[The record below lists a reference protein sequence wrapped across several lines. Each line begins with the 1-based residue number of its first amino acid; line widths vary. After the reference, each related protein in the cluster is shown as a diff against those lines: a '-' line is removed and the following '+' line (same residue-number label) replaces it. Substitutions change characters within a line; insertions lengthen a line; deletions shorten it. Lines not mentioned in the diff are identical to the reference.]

1 MDAMA
6 ILRKQS
12 WSHVD
17 LGETAE
23 NDSLLACLVLLTRYY
38 QNPFSPLSLVARLPL
53 VNNKLT
59 VDLFSRSASRA
70 SLDAEVKTLNI
81 NEINDSDIPLI
92 LIKKDDSAVLLIIDD
107 EGKRS
112 IIDPRQPDVQLDVNE
127 VISDLSDQVIL
138 VEKQFKHTQRSQETL
153 TKESKNWFWNVMFK
167 TWPLYSEVLVASLL
181 INLFALVIPLF
192 TMNVYD
198 RVVPNHATDT
208 MWILA
213 SGVALVFIFDTL
225 LKTLRSY
232 FIDIANKHTDLEL
245 SATIFQQVLGLSM
258 GTRPRSV
265 GSLANTVQSF
275 ELFRDFIT
283 SSTMTVLVDLPFVF
297 IFLFVIYLIG
307 GSLFWIPF
315 IVVPTIFVIGLIL
328 QWPLIQLTRKAY
340 QYSAEKQATL
350 FESLAAI
357 ETVKTTGAESILQS
371 RWEKIVEEASKNSMR
386 LRFVSN
392 SSISLT
398 NLAQQIATIA
408 VVIAGVYMI
417 SNNELTTGALIAC
430 TILTGRALAPMAQ
443 VSTLFTRYFQSV
455 NALQSLNKIMQLE
468 TDVTDDVKFLHRS
481 ALKGDID
488 FKQVSFHYKDEEI
501 NALTNL
507 NIKIRVGERVA
518 IIGRVGSGK
527 STIGKLLLKLYL
539 PSEGTILLDGT
550 DYKQINP
557 DDLRQQIG
565 YVPQDIVLF
574 YGSVR
579 DNICVGAPFVHDSAL
594 IKAAEIAGVT
604 TFTNNHP
611 KGFDRQV
618 GEKGAE
624 LSGGQRQAVAVA
636 RALIM
641 NPNILLL
648 DEPTSAMDDNN
659 EKQIKTHLH
668 QYLTNNHTLILI
680 THKISMLELVNR
692 IIVLEDGK
700 IIADGSKEAVL
711 TALKSGVSGRK
722 S

>member
-1 MDAMA
+1 MVN
-6 ILRKQS
+6 LRKQS

-53 VNNKLT
+53 DNNKLT
-59 VDLFSRSASRA
+59 VELFARSAARA
-70 SLDAEVKTLNI
+70 SLDAETKTLKLAQIEDTNI
-81 NEINDSDIPLI
+81 PAVIMKKDGNAILLI
-92 LIKKDDSAVLLIIDD
+92 LDDKGKRAVL
-107 EGKRS
+107 
-112 IIDPRQPDVQLDVNE
+112 DPKQPDVLLDIKE
-127 VISDLSDQVIL
+127 VASELTDQVIFVDL
-138 VEKQFKHTQRSQETL
+138 QFKHTERSQETL
-153 TKESKNWFWNVMFK
+153 SQQPKNWFWKVMLK
-167 TWPLYSEVLVASLL
+167 SWPLYSEVLVASLL
-181 INLFALVIPLF
+181 VNIFALVIPLF
-192 TMNVYD
+192 TMNIYD

-208 MWILA
+208 MWVLA

-232 FIDIANKHTDLEL
+232 FIDIANKHTDIEL

-258 GTRPRSV
+258 ETRPKSV

-315 IVVPTIFVIGLIL
+315 IVVPIIFIIGFLL
-328 QWPLIQLTRKAY
+328 QWPLIRLTRKAY

-350 FESLAAI
+350 FESLSAI

-371 RWEKIVEEASKNSMR
+371 RWEKIIDEASKNSMH

-392 SSISLT
+392 SSMSIT

-408 VVIAGVYMI
+408 IVIAGVYMI

-430 TILTGRALAPMAQ
+430 TILAGRAMAPMAL
-443 VSTLFTRYFQSV
+443 VSSLFTRYFQSV
-455 NALQSLNKIMQLE
+455 NALQSLNKIMQLN
-468 TDVTDDVKFLHRS
+468 TDINENTKFLHRP
-481 ALKGDID
+481 ALKGDIE
-488 FKQVSFHYKDEEI
+488 FRQVSFHYPGEEI
-501 NALTNL
+501 NALNNL
-507 NIKIRVGERVA
+507 NLKIKVGDRVA

-527 STIGKLLLKLYL
+527 STLGKLLLKLFL
-539 PSEGTILLDGT
+539 PSDGTILMDGT

-565 YVPQDIVLF
+565 YVPQDVVLL

-579 DNICVGAPFVHDSAL
+579 DNICVGAPFIHDSEL

-604 TFTNNHP
+604 SFTNNHP

-636 RALIM
+636 RSLIM
-641 NPNILLL
+641 NPNVLLL
-648 DEPTSAMDDNN
+648 DEPTSSMDDNS
-659 EKQIKTHLH
+659 ERQIKAHLN
-668 QYLTNNHTLILI
+668 QYLTNQHTLILI

-700 IIADGSKEAVL
+700 IIADGSKEAVIN
-711 TALKSGVSGRK
+711 ALRSGSVRK
-722 S
+722 Q

>member
-1 MDAMA
+1 MVT
-6 ILRKQS
+6 LRKQS

-38 QNPFSPLSLVARLPL
+38 QNPFSPQSLVARLPL

-59 VDLFSRSASRA
+59 VELFARSAARA
-70 SLDAEVKTLNI
+70 SLDAEVTKLKLAQI
-81 NEINDSDIPLI
+81 EDAHIPAV
-92 LIKKDDSAVLLIIDD
+92 LIKKDGNAVLLILDN
-107 EGKRS
+107 EGKRAAL
-112 IIDPRQPDVQLDVNE
+112 DPKQPDITLDINE
-127 VISDLSDQVIL
+127 IAPDLTDQAIL
-138 VEKQFKHTQRSQETL
+138 INLQFKHTERSQETL
-153 TKESKNWFWNVMFK
+153 TKQPKNWFWKVMLK
-167 TWPLYSEVLVASLL
+167 SWPLYSEVLVASLL
-181 INLFALVIPLF
+181 VNIFALVIPLF

-208 MWILA
+208 MWVLA

-232 FIDIANKHTDLEL
+232 FIDIANKHTDIEL
-245 SATIFQQVLGLSM
+245 SANIFQQVLGLSM
-258 GTRPRSV
+258 ETRPKSV

-307 GSLFWIPF
+307 GNLFWIPF
-315 IVVPTIFVIGLIL
+315 IVVPLIFLIGLLL
-328 QWPLIQLTRKAY
+328 QWPLIRLTRKAY

-350 FESLAAI
+350 FESLSAI

-371 RWEKIVEEASKNSMR
+371 RWEKIVDESSKNSMQ
-386 LRFVSN
+386 LRFISN
-392 SSISLT
+392 SSMSLT

-408 VVIAGVYMI
+408 IVIAGVYMI

-430 TILTGRALAPMAQ
+430 TILTGRAMAPMAQ
-443 VSTLFTRYFQSV
+443 VSSLFTRYFQSV
-455 NALQSLNKIMQLE
+455 NVLQSLNKIMQLE
-468 TDVTDDVKFLHRS
+468 TDINQNTKFLHRP
-481 ALKGDID
+481 ALKGDIE
-488 FKQVSFHYKDEEI
+488 FRQVCFHYPGEEI
-501 NALTNL
+501 NALN
-507 NIKIRVGERVA
+507 NINFKIKVGDRVA

-527 STIGKLLLKLYL
+527 STLGKLLLKLFL
-539 PSEGTILLDGT
+539 PSSGTILLDGT

-565 YVPQDIVLF
+565 YVPQDVVLF

-579 DNICVGAPFVHDSAL
+579 DNICVGAPFIRDSEL

-604 TFTNNHP
+604 SFTNSHP

-636 RALIM
+636 RSLILH
-641 NPNILLL
+641 PNVLLL
-648 DEPTSAMDDNN
+648 DEPTSSMDDNSERQLKSRLN
-659 EKQIKTHLH
+659 
-668 QYLTNNHTLILI
+668 QYLTNQHTLILV

-700 IIADGSKEAVL
+700 IIADGSKEAVIN
-711 TALKSGVSGRK
+711 ALKSGSVRK
-722 S
+722 

>member
-1 MDAMA
+1 MCPENRAY
-6 ILRKQS
+6 II
-12 WSHVD
+12 D
-17 LGETAE
+17 LSETAE

-38 QNPFSPLSLVARLPL
+38 QNPFSPQSLIARLPL
-53 VNNKLT
+53 VNNRLT
-59 VDLFSRSASRA
+59 IELFARSAARA
-70 SLDAEVKTLNI
+70 SIDAEVKKIKLDQI
-81 NEINDSDIPLI
+81 DDSQIPAV
-92 LIKKDDSAVLLIIDD
+92 LIKKDGNAVLLILDNERNRVIL
-107 EGKRS
+107 
-112 IIDPRQPDVQLDVNE
+112 DPKQPDT
-127 VISDLSDQVIL
+127 LSDIKQIASYLTDKVIFVDL
-138 VEKQFKHTQRSQETL
+138 QFKHTERSQETVG
-153 TKESKNWFWNVMFK
+153 KQPKNWFWNVIIK
-167 TWPLYSEVLVASLL
+167 SWPLYSEVLVASLL
-181 INLFALVIPLF
+181 VNIFALVIPLF

-208 MWILA
+208 MWVLA

-258 GTRPRSV
+258 ETRPKSV
-265 GSLANTVQSF
+265 GALANTVQSF

-307 GSLFWIPF
+307 GNLFWIPF
-315 IVVPTIFVIGLIL
+315 IVVPLIFLIGLLL
-328 QWPLIQLTRKAY
+328 QWPLIRLTRKSY

-350 FESLAAI
+350 FESLSAI
-357 ETVKTTGAESILQS
+357 ETVKTTGAETILQS
-371 RWEKIVEEASKNSMR
+371 RWEKIIDESSKNSMQ
-386 LRFVSN
+386 LRFISN
-392 SSISLT
+392 SSMSIT

-408 VVIAGVYMI
+408 VIIAGVYMI

-430 TILTGRALAPMAQ
+430 TILTGRAMAPMAQ
-443 VSTLFTRYFQSV
+443 VSSLFTRYFQSA

-468 TDVTDDVKFLHRS
+468 TDINEDAKFLHRP
-481 ALKGDID
+481 ALKGDIE
-488 FKQVSFHYKDEEI
+488 FRQVCFNYPGEEI
-501 NALTNL
+501 NALSNL
-507 NIKIRVGERVA
+507 NFKIKVGDRVA

-527 STIGKLLLKLYL
+527 STLGKLLLKLFL
-539 PSEGTILLDGT
+539 PTAGTILLDGT

-565 YVPQDIVLF
+565 YVPQDVILF

-579 DNICVGAPFVHDSAL
+579 DNICVGAPFIRDTEL

-604 TFTNNHP
+604 SFTNTHP

-636 RALIM
+636 RSLILH
-641 NPNILLL
+641 PNVLLL
-648 DEPTSAMDDNN
+648 DEPTSSMDDNS
-659 EKQIKTHLH
+659 ERQLKARLH
-668 QYLTNNHTLILI
+668 HYLTNQHTLILI

-700 IIADGSKEAVL
+700 IIADGTKEAVIN
-711 TALKSGVSGRK
+711 ALKSGSVRK
-722 S
+722 

>member
-1 MDAMA
+1 MDDMVT
-6 ILRKQS
+6 LRKQS

-53 VNNKLT
+53 DNNKLT
-59 VDLFSRSASRA
+59 VELFARSAARA
-70 SLDAEVKTLNI
+70 SLDAETKKLKLAQIEDANLPAVI
-81 NEINDSDIPLI
+81 M
-92 LIKKDDSAVLLIIDD
+92 KKDGNAVLLVLDD
-107 EGKRS
+107 EGKRA
-112 IIDPRQPDVQLDVNE
+112 ILDPKQPDALLDIKKVVSE
-127 VISDLSDQVIL
+127 LTDQVIF
-138 VEKQFKHTQRSQETL
+138 VELQFKHTERSQETL
-153 TKESKNWFWNVMFK
+153 SQQPKNWFWKVMLK
-167 TWPLYSEVLVASLL
+167 SWPLYSEVLVASLL
-181 INLFALVIPLF
+181 VNIFALVIPLF

-208 MWILA
+208 MWVLA

-232 FIDIANKHTDLEL
+232 FIDVANKHTDIEL
-245 SATIFQQVLGLSM
+245 SASIFQQVLGLSM
-258 GTRPRSV
+258 DTRPKSV

-307 GSLFWIPF
+307 GNLFWIPF
-315 IVVPTIFVIGLIL
+315 IVLPIILIIGFLL
-328 QWPLIQLTRKAY
+328 QWPLIKLTRKSY

-350 FESLAAI
+350 FESLSAI

-371 RWEKIVEEASKNSMR
+371 RWEKIIDEASKNSMH

-392 SSISLT
+392 SSMSIT

-430 TILTGRALAPMAQ
+430 TILTGRAMAPMAL
-443 VSTLFTRYFQSV
+443 VSSLFTRYFQSV
-455 NALQSLNKIMQLE
+455 NALQSLNKIMQLN
-468 TDVTDDVKFLHRS
+468 TDINENTKFLHRP
-481 ALKGDID
+481 ALKGDIE
-488 FKQVSFHYKDEEI
+488 FRQVSFHYPGDEI
-501 NALTNL
+501 NALSKLNL
-507 NIKIRVGERVA
+507 KIKVGDRVA

-527 STIGKLLLKLYL
+527 STLGKLILKLFL
-539 PSEGTILLDGT
+539 PSDGTILMDGT

-565 YVPQDIVLF
+565 YVPQDVVLL

-579 DNICVGAPFVHDSAL
+579 DNICVGAPFIRDSEL
-594 IKAAEIAGVT
+594 LKAAEIAGVT
-604 TFTNNHP
+604 SFTNNHP

-636 RALIM
+636 RSLIM

-648 DEPTSAMDDNN
+648 DEPTSSMDDNS
-659 EKQIKTHLH
+659 ERQIKAHLN
-668 QYLTNNHTLILI
+668 QYLTNQHTLILI

-692 IIVLEDGK
+692 IIVLEEGK
-700 IIADGSKEAVL
+700 IIADGSKEAVIN
-711 TALKSGVSGRK
+711 ALKSGSVRK
-722 S
+722 Q

>member
-1 MDAMA
+1 MTT
-6 ILRKQS
+6 LRKQS

-53 VNNKLT
+53 TNKKLT
-59 VDLFSRSASRA
+59 PELFPRAAARA
-70 SLDAEVKTLNI
+70 SLDAEVQTLKLA
-81 NEINDSDIPLI
+81 EINDSNIPLV
-92 LIKKDDSAVLLIIDD
+92 LLKKDDNAVLLIMDD
-107 EGKRS
+107 EGNRA
-112 IIDPRQPDVQLDVNE
+112 IIDPRQPDKKLSVEEVADELSNQL
-127 VISDLSDQVIL
+127 IL
-138 VEKQFKHTQRSQETL
+138 VDLQFKHTERSQESL
-153 TKESKNWFWNVMFK
+153 NKEPKNWFWKVMIK
-167 TWPLYSEVLVASLL
+167 SWPLYSEVLVASLL
-181 INLFALVIPLF
+181 VNIFALVIPLF

-208 MWILA
+208 MWVLA

-225 LKTLRSY
+225 FKTLRSY
-232 FIDIANKHTDLEL
+232 FIDVANKHTDLEL
-245 SATIFQQVLGLSM
+245 SANIFQQVLGLSM
-258 GTRPRSV
+258 ITRPKSV
-265 GSLANTVQSF
+265 GALANTVQSY

-297 IFLFVIYLIG
+297 IFIFVIYLIG

-315 IVVPTIFVIGLIL
+315 IVLPLILIIGLIL
-328 QWPLIQLTRKAY
+328 QWPLIRLTRKGY
-340 QYSAEKQATL
+340 QYSSEKQATL
-350 FESLAAI
+350 FESLSAI

-371 RWEKIVEEASKNSMR
+371 RWEKIIDEASKNSMH
-386 LRFVSN
+386 LRFISN
-392 SSISLT
+392 SSMSLT

-408 VVIAGVYMI
+408 IVIAGVYMI
-417 SNNELTTGALIAC
+417 SDNELTTGALIAC
-430 TILTGRALAPMAQ
+430 TILTGRAMAPMAQ
-443 VSTLFTRYFQSV
+443 VSSLFTRYFQSA
-455 NALQSLNKIMQLE
+455 NALQAVDKIMQLD
-468 TDVTDDVKFLHRS
+468 TDINENEKFLHRP

-488 FKQVSFHYKDEEI
+488 FKQVYFQYPSEEVSVLSNI
-501 NALTNL
+501 
-507 NIKIRVGERVA
+507 NIKIKVGERVA

-527 STIGKLLLKLYL
+527 STLGKLILKLYL
-539 PSEGTILLDGT
+539 PTQGTILLDGT

-565 YVPQDIVLF
+565 YVPQDVVLF

-579 DNICVGAPFVHDSAL
+579 DNICVGAPFIHDSQL
-594 IKAAEIAGVT
+594 LHAAEIAGVT
-604 TFTNNHP
+604 AFTNNHP

-636 RALIM
+636 RALIL

-659 EKQIKTHLH
+659 ERQIKMHLNK
-668 QYLTNNHTLILI
+668 YLSNNHTLILI
-680 THKISMLELVNR
+680 THKLSMLELVNR

-700 IIADGSKEAVL
+700 IIADGAKDSVIN
-711 TALKSGVSGRK
+711 ALKSGSVRK
-722 S
+722 Q